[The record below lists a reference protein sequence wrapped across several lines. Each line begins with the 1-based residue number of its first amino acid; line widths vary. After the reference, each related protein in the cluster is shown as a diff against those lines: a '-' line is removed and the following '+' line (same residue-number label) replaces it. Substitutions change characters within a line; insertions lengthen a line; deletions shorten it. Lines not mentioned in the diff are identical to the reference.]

1 VLCLFAAHALA
12 ACGHCLST
20 ALFLFLN
27 FFCGPGQDRD
37 TQFQWAGPE
46 SDGEEGRGMRMRT
59 EFETEKAA
67 EWNAAG
73 SFNHV
78 KDHNR
83 PKGCNYQTPTIE
95 AS

>member
-1 VLCLFAAHALA
+1 
-12 ACGHCLST
+12 
-20 ALFLFLN
+20 
-27 FFCGPGQDRD
+27 
-37 TQFQWAGPE
+37 
-46 SDGEEGRGMRMRT
+46 MRT